1 VRLRAEAAHSK
12 AEAERAKVGAA
23 LALATAD
30 AEAEARAVYWL
41 TLLVEH
47 GVLNGWAEVEGA
59 ETGAETTAAD
69 GQGGMGDEETGAVGA
84 SADGTHDGVD
94 SYAAEEVQ
102 ANGNFDSC
110 DRLCGRCMRG
120 C

>member
-1 VRLRAEAAHSK
+1 
-12 AEAERAKVGAA
+12 
-23 LALATAD
+23 
-30 AEAEARAVYWL
+30 
-41 TLLVEH
+41 
-47 GVLNGWAEVEGA
+47 
-59 ETGAETTAAD
+59 
-69 GQGGMGDEETGAVGA
+69 MGDEETGAVGA

-102 ANGNFDSC
+102 ADGNFDSC